1 MDASCPLPLI
11 PIDDDEAIW
20 RNEARKENV
29 MRSIMRNAVLTAG
42 AILLC
47 AAGTARAST
56 STVLEAN
63 VPFPFVVNGQN
74 FPAGKY
80 SVQRDDMGSSV
91 LLIRSEKGNH
101 AAAFVSTTPDG
112 GNDPAGSQPSLTF
125 KRHENQYRLSSIWE
139 SAHEGWDIVSG

>member
-1 MDASCPLPLI
+1 
-11 PIDDDEAIW
+11 
-20 RNEARKENV
+20 
-29 MRSIMRNAVLTAG
+29 MRSIMRNAVLTAS

-63 VPFPFVVNGQN
+63 VPFSFVVNGQN

-80 SVQRDDMGSSV
+80 TVQRDDMLSSV
-91 LLIRSEKGNH
+91 VLIRGENGNH
-101 AAAFVSTTPDG
+101 MAAFVSTTPDG
-112 GNDPAGSQPSLTF
+112 GHDPAGSQPALTF

-139 SAHEGWDIVSG
+139 SANEGWDVGNR